1 MATSTKTET
10 LTLPASL
17 SIRGMSV
24 VHENL
29 LAALSQN
36 DALAVEIDE
45 DADADLS
52 FIQVMESARIY
63 AQSQG
68 KTLSLAKPANE
79 NVINTLR
86 RGGFLTNME
95 EASRVFWLHGK
106 DIQ

>member
-1 MATSTKTET
+1 MATSTTPET
-10 LTLPASL
+10 LSLPASL
-17 SIRGMSV
+17 SIRGMNAI
-24 VHENL
+24 HENL
-29 LAALSQN
+29 LTALSKN
-36 DALAVEIDE
+36 DVVALEIAE
-45 DADADLS
+45 NADADLS
-52 FIQVMESARIY
+52 FIQVIEAARIY

-68 KTLSLAKPANE
+68 KSLSLAKPANE